1 MIDPPV
7 KIGECPSVSR
17 VADPK
22 AKITLLR
29 AAEEVFAERGL
40 AGAKVEEIA
49 RRAGVSKGAFYLHF
63 ESKEAALKQ
72 LVESFLARCQ
82 SFFAPPSA
90 YPGLPDDPDELLD
103 FTLER
108 DVQIYEFLWQNRAF
122 LRILPTCQGTTDY
135 LIIAFRAEIAV
146 TSREWVD
153 HWRREGIFRK
163 DVDPDLAAT
172 LIGGAYNELCQRMLG
187 EEGRPPLE
195 DWLRFALET
204 FFRAFGAPEM
214 VAAVESRNRRVS
226 LDINR
231 GARSAQREGR
241 AHWGPGEEEGAGA
254 HRARS
259 RATSDRGRET

>member
-1 MIDPPV
+1 M
-7 KIGECPSVSR
+7 SR

-90 YPGLPDDPDELLD
+90 YPGLPEDPAELLD

-122 LRILPTCQGTTDY
+122 LRILPTCQGDTDY
-135 LIIAFRAEIAV
+135 LVVTFRAEIAA
-146 TSREWVD
+146 TTREWVD
-153 HWRREGIFRK
+153 HWRREGLFRK
-163 DVDPDLAAT
+163 DVDADLAAT
-172 LIGGAYNELCQRMLG
+172 LMGGAYHELSLRMLG
-187 EEGRPPLE
+187 QERRPPLE
-195 DWLRFALET
+195 DWLKFALET
-204 FFRAFGAPEM
+204 FFRAFGTADM
-214 VAAVESRNRRVS
+214 VAAVDQRNRRVS
-226 LDINR
+226 HDIE
-231 GARSAQREGR
+231 EGR
-241 AHWGPGEEEGAGA
+241 TANV
-254 HRARS
+254 HRRRTASSNLRQT
-259 RATSDRGRET
+259 RQT